1 MKDLGN
7 KIMANLHW
15 IIVAWT
21 LYSCYVLFEKHTVRM
36 DELNASFDG
45 LEAEVAASSKKVREI
60 QEFIKKAEES
70 KVRVEEVAKNIES
83 AQKQLPADINDNQII
98 TFFNE
103 EIQNLNIKDPN
114 IVPGTEQTSTYFISK
129 EYAVKARGTFLQF
142 LVFLESVGNAT
153 RIYNVKK
160 LTLSNMDPAQRGRFH
175 LISGDITIEAFRYN
189 PDFKLDR
196 GIDTAPG
203 APAAPATPEP

>member
-7 KIMANLHW
+7 KIMANIHW
-15 IIVAWT
+15 FIVAYT
-21 LYSCYVLFEKHTVRM
+21 LYSCWVVFEAHTVRM
-36 DELNASFDG
+36 TELNASIEG
-45 LEAEVAASSKKVREI
+45 IETEVAASSKKVREI

-114 IVPGTEQTSTYFISK
+114 IVPGTEQTSTYFIAK

-160 LTLSNMDPAQRGRFH
+160 LTLSDIDPSQRGRFH
-175 LISGDITIEAFRYN
+175 LINGEITIEAFRYN
-189 PDFKLDR
+189 PEFKLDR
-196 GIDTAPG
+196 GVDTAP
-203 APAAPATPEP
+203 AEAAAPTPQP